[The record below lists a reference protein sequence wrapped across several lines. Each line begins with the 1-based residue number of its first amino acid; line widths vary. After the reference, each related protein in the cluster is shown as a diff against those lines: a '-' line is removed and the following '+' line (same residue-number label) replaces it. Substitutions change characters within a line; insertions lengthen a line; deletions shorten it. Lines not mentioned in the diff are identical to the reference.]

1 MVLFNFRGLKANPVL
16 DKHWHHVCITWTNI
30 EGKLNFYID
39 GALKRA
45 KTEFKK
51 GAVIK
56 GGGVVVI
63 GQDQDSLGGSFHV
76 LQSFAGLLSHV
87 NVWNFVLRTFAL
99 VDMATGFGTEAGN
112 TIAWKDLVRSQA
124 YGQTKVVTISKDP
137 PMRKFKN
144 SVEPR

>member
-1 MVLFNFRGLKANPVL
+1 MVLLNFRELRASPLL

-45 KTEFKK
+45 KTEFKT

-56 GGGVVVI
+56 GAGVVVI
-63 GQDQDSLGGSFHV
+63 GQDQDSLGGSFDA

-87 NVWNFVLRTFAL
+87 NMWNFVLRTFAL

-112 TIAWKDLVRSQA
+112 TIAWKELVRSQT
-124 YGQTKVVTISKDP
+124 YGQVKVVTISEDP
-137 PMRKFKN
+137 PRRKYKN
-144 SVEPR
+144 SVEHR